1 MELEKELIAKLV
13 KIGFNKYEAMI
24 YLTLLKNQEITAYEA
39 SKRSGVPQ
47 SKVYDTVKSLLNKNV
62 IIKNGYNPCKYIALS
77 LKEFLDIY
85 KKDTKSTISYLE
97 DNLNSINDLESI
109 NYLWHFNDTEQ
120 IKDKIT
126 SMIRNANESIYLDIW
141 SKDYNNLYDELLDA
155 KKRNIKIVSVLYGK
169 VDEIG
174 KVFYHEMDGMK
185 EDAALNGRW
194 LSLVIDHKECLFSIF
209 QTDNTSYCIWT
220 QNKPFMLV
228 TECFITHD
236 IFISEIYSKHKKEL
250 DEEFGPNLKS
260 IRDNL
265 EIG

>member
-109 NYLWHFNDTEQ
+109 NYL
-120 IKDKIT
+120 
-126 SMIRNANESIYLDIW
+126 
-141 SKDYNNLYDELLDA
+141 
-155 KKRNIKIVSVLYGK
+155 
-169 VDEIG
+169 
-174 KVFYHEMDGMK
+174 
-185 EDAALNGRW
+185 
-194 LSLVIDHKECLFSIF
+194 
-209 QTDNTSYCIWT
+209 
-220 QNKPFMLV
+220 
-228 TECFITHD
+228 
-236 IFISEIYSKHKKEL
+236 
-250 DEEFGPNLKS
+250 
-260 IRDNL
+260 
-265 EIG
+265 